1 MGFLAIFFTKWLIF
15 YGKFIPIASMYGIF
29 TYIYHKNQ
37 PNADKYTIHG
47 WYGIFFLSLNNI
59 PFERYH
65 DPVLQ
70 LRKMLA
76 APRSDELT
84 LVIWLRYRLTQVQS
98 MNGVFTYM
106 KTPYSYP

>member
-1 MGFLAIFFTKWLIF
+1 MVYSPTFTIKINRMQVN
-15 YGKFIPIASMYGIF
+15 IPYM
-29 TYIYHKNQ
+29 
-37 PNADKYTIHG
+37 D
-47 WYGIFFLSLNNI
+47 GIFFISLNNI

-106 KTPYSYP
+106 KTPYSYS